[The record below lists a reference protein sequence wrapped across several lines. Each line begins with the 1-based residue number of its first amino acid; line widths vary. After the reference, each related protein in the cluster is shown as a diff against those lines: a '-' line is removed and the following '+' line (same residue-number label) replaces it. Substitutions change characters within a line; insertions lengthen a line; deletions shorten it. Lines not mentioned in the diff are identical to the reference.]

1 MADVRRAVREWVG
14 NQSASP
20 DAAYLVALS
29 GGSDSLALAWALAQE
44 APGLGVRAGAVVVDH
59 QLQEGSAAIAQEA
72 ATKASELGLAPVMIK
87 TVEVGKSGG
96 PEDAARNARYQA
108 LSESLRE
115 TGATGILLAHT
126 RDDQAETVLLGLTRG
141 SGPSGL
147 KGMAPDQ
154 GSFHR
159 PVLDMEAATLRQALI
174 DAGISWWEDPHNA
187 DEAYKRVVVRKT
199 VLPFLED
206 ALGPG
211 VATSLARTA
220 DLFRRDSDALDA
232 MASQF
237 FTQSVTVHQP
247 HQASL
252 ELDLLVGQPTAI
264 SSRALRLL
272 VTSVG
277 GQPPTYAQMQQ
288 VMGLIENWRGQSAID
303 VSGAS
308 VERKEGHIFATIATG
323 RHRKGSAS

>member
-1 MADVRRAVREWVG
+1 
-14 NQSASP
+14 
-20 DAAYLVALS
+20 
-29 GGSDSLALAWALAQE
+29 
-44 APGLGVRAGAVVVDH
+44 
-59 QLQEGSAAIAQEA
+59 
-72 ATKASELGLAPVMIK
+72 
-87 TVEVGKSGG
+87 
-96 PEDAARNARYQA
+96 
-108 LSESLRE
+108 
-115 TGATGILLAHT
+115 
-126 RDDQAETVLLGLTRG
+126 
-141 SGPSGL
+141 
-147 KGMAPDQ
+147 
-154 GSFHR
+154 
-159 PVLDMEAATLRQALI
+159 
-174 DAGISWWEDPHNA
+174 
-187 DEAYKRVVVRKT
+187 
-199 VLPFLED
+199 
-206 ALGPG
+206 
-211 VATSLARTA
+211 
-220 DLFRRDSDALDA
+220 